1 MHTLD
6 LRELYCPLNMVKTRL
21 ALEKM
26 CSGEEIELYFND
38 EGSRENVT
46 KNLLQERH
54 NITSVTHEND
64 YVRIVVVKN

>member
-26 CSGEEIELYFND
+26 CSGEEIEIYFND

-46 KNLLQERH
+46 KSLLHERH
-54 NITSVTHEND
+54 KIASVIREND
-64 YVRIVVVKN
+64 YVKVVVVKH